1 MSIRVVSALLAAAT
15 AAGALA
21 AGAPAAPL
29 TSADKQAIGAVV
41 DTFIKDAVRRDDLAA
56 SWRLAGPNLRGG
68 TTRKAWTDGS
78 GVTVPYFPAA
88 GDDFTH
94 AWTGHLTQP
103 GHAELTVIL
112 HPKDG
117 SGYDQTAATVDLK
130 KIRGRWLVDLF
141 YAAATFRPSA
151 GHTGSC
157 ASSSCSISGPN
168 DFLPGA
174 SVPAAA
180 DGQRKVGPRTLLTV
194 LLAVAAGLL
203 IVPVT
208 IWLRLRLR
216 TRKAWAA
223 YHSAHGHPVDGQE
236 TA

>member
-1 MSIRVVSALLAAAT
+1 MALLAAAT

-68 TTRKAWTDGS
+68 TTKKAWTDGS
-78 GVTVPYFPAA
+78 GVTVPYFPAR
-88 GDDFTH
+88 GSDFTH
-94 AWTGHLTQP
+94 AWTGRLTRP

-112 HPKDG
+112 HPKNG
-117 SGYDQTAATVDLK
+117 SGYDETAATVDLK
-130 KIRGRWLVDLF
+130 KIRGHWLVDLF
-141 YAAATFRPSA
+141 YTAATFRPSA

-174 SVPAAA
+174 SAPALA
-180 DGQRKVGPRTLLTV
+180 DGKPKVGAHTLLTMLLAIAGV
-194 LLAVAAGLL
+194 LLLLPVA
-203 IVPVT
+203 

-216 TRKAWAA
+216 TRRVWAA
-223 YHSAHGHPVDGQE
+223 YRQAHGRPAD
-236 TA
+236 